1 MQKCCFS
8 LVVVEI
14 VYRFPTQSSI
24 RECVFRLRDQEGMG
38 IISGASRAPQGQVR
52 SPTGAAN
59 QFGQDIE
66 AAEYGNLQP
75 SDLLKI
81 GHNHGGLGV
90 SVSHS
95 VCGLNQWIG
104 SFSRSVPNKLPS
116 RQKVT
121 LRAGQ
126 KVVYGR

>member
-1 MQKCCFS
+1 
-8 LVVVEI
+8 
-14 VYRFPTQSSI
+14 
-24 RECVFRLRDQEGMG
+24 MG
-38 IISGASRAPQGQVR
+38 LAGPHRGKLGAPQGQQINLGKISR
-52 SPTGAAN
+52 
-59 QFGQDIE
+59 QL

-104 SFSRSVPNKLPS
+104 SFSRSVSNKMPS